1 MFNIASLSDSKP
13 NKTSRTTQI
22 ITDENQYSSKLYF
35 SLLKSQIF
43 LSSSSQTKSFNENLN
58 KKNVSYTHQKN
69 TIHKKDDYFNNNNLN
84 NNLSSIVKNLN
95 KIFCDSTDTDD
106 ANHIQL
112 ISNSNQKKEKKNNFN
127 LPNSFYSKPTSLFD
141 ICNTSHSKTYHKY
154 TSLLNFEIDDT
165 ESTFNFFRQKK
176 IPKTSYKVLD
186 SPNIKDDFYL
196 HLIDWSSTDGLAVGL
211 DKSLYVWE
219 GKTSKVKL
227 ITTLSENDSF
237 SSVSWLK
244 NGDKLVT
251 GTNNGLLS
259 VWDIPRNKKISEIPV
274 NSDRID
280 VIAPKSN
287 DENGFAIGLLNKSIL
302 TFDIRVGDSEIGTM
316 KGHSQEVCGLKWSYD
331 DRRLASGGND
341 NKLIIWNSVS
351 NKIEHKF
358 TSHTSAV
365 KAIDWS
371 PHKFGYLLSGGGTQD
386 RTIKLWNTN
395 TMTLVDS
402 IDTHSQVC
410 NVAFSKISHEFVS
423 THGYSKNYILV
434 WDSEK
439 MNVKATL
446 KGHKDRV
453 IYMSLGPDSRNIV
466 TGAGDETI
474 RFWNVFLG
482 NNKEENNKKC
492 NIWTEDDNNL
502 R

>member
-1 MFNIASLSDSKP
+1 M
-13 NKTSRTTQI
+13 
-22 ITDENQYSSKLYF
+22 YF

-43 LSSSSQTKSFNENLN
+43 SPSSLSDNKAESKENLHKRNNSLSDN
-58 KKNVSYTHQKN
+58 KPPTL
-69 TIHKKDDYFNNNNLN
+69 KKDDYFHNNTINNNI
-84 NNLSSIVKNLN
+84 SSIVKNLN
-95 KIFCDSTDTDD
+95 KSFCDSTEPHDT
-106 ANHIQL
+106 NHIQFL
-112 ISNSNQKKEKKNNFN
+112 PNTNQKKIKQSFINTSSYYSNNI
-127 LPNSFYSKPTSLFD
+127 TSLFD
-141 ICNTSHSKTYHKY
+141 ICNNSTYKSKNKFS
-154 TSLLNFEIDDT
+154 SLLNFEIDDP

-186 SPNIKDDFYL
+186 SPNLKDDFYL
-196 HLIDWSSTDGLAVGL
+196 HLLDWSSTDGLAVGL

-219 GKTSKVKL
+219 GKTSKVQL
-227 ITTLSENDSF
+227 ITSLLDNDSF
-237 SSVSWLK
+237 TAVSWLK
-244 NGDKLVT
+244 DGNRLIT
-251 GTNNGLLS
+251 GTNNGLLTL
-259 VWDIPRNKKISEIPV
+259 WDIERNEKILESTV

-280 VIAPKSN
+280 VIARKNCDDNCYS
-287 DENGFAIGLLNKSIL
+287 IGLLNKSIY
-302 TFDIRVGDSEIGTM
+302 TYDIRIGEHEITTL
-316 KGHSQEVCGLKWSYD
+316 KGHTQEVCGLKWSYD

-341 NKLIIWNSVS
+341 NKLIIWNSSS

-395 TMTLVDS
+395 TMTMVDS

-410 NVAFSKISHEFVS
+410 NVAFSKISQEFVS

-434 WDSEK
+434 WDAEK

-453 IYMSLGPDSRNIV
+453 IYMSVGPDSRNIV

-482 NNKEENNKKC
+482 GEKEANKVNILEENNV
-492 NIWTEDDNNL
+492 